1 MTTEDSGSR
10 AARTFVAICVAALLM
25 IGAGCGGGGGGHPR
39 GQFTG
44 YVMDQNEEEVT
55 AKVGKPDVV
64 DNASPNIVKWTYK
77 SKTFDPDNNNQ
88 SDKEAILI
96 LTRDPASGKLK
107 VTDVQFNN

>member
-1 MTTEDSGSR
+1 M
-10 AARTFVAICVAALLM
+10 VAA
-25 IGAGCGGGGGGHPR
+25 ATR

-88 SDKEAILI
+88 SDDADGAHYEHSF
-96 LTRDPASGKLK
+96 PA
-107 VTDVQFNN
+107 NR